1 MDPVD
6 LPAETITLEIVK
18 QCNTPTSSDHDV
30 KFGVPTLE
38 ELGKVLRSV
47 IGKSTC
53 CVSCTN
59 SVGFDLYC
67 MYFVV
72 LGFDTE
78 GLTLAVWP
86 GGETEALFRLE
97 QLEQKVGRHFESLLA
112 FVKKQNN
119 DQLFVLHSIILV
131 SY

>member
-1 MDPVD
+1 MDPVE
-6 LPAETITLEIVK
+6 LPAETITLEIIK
-18 QCNTPTSSDHDV
+18 QCTTPTSNDHDV

-38 ELGKVLRSV
+38 ELGKVLHSV

-53 CVSCTN
+53 CMSCT
-59 SVGFDLYC
+59 LYC
-67 MYFVV
+67 IYFVF

-86 GGETEALFRLE
+86 GGETEALIRLE

-119 DQLFVLHSIILV
+119 DQVFVLHSIVLV